1 MTGSV
6 RLVTK
11 GAMYPVNA
19 NQFAVAFFMA
29 QVRVERESER
39 VEGEAGDPSAG
50 EASRFIA
57 RLSVVCLFSNRSV
70 GYSLKIS
77 WRSKYSVADSSSSSF
92 ASWI

>member
-1 MTGSV
+1 MGSV

-29 QVRVERESER
+29 QVRVARENER
-39 VEGEAGDPSAG
+39 VEGEAGNRSAG
-50 EASRFIA
+50 EAARFIA
-57 RLSVVCLFSNRSV
+57 GLSVMCLFSNRSV
-70 GYSLKIS
+70 RCYSLKIS
-77 WRSKYSVADSSSSSF
+77 WRSKYSVEDSSSSSF